1 MLRLHALALLDVVPA
16 EGRDGIGAAEEEKQH
31 DGPKQLALG
40 RVGTVECL
48 DEADGV

>member
-1 MLRLHALALLDVVPA
+1 VLRLHALALLDVVPA
-16 EGRDGIGAAEEEKQH
+16 EGRDGIDAAEEKQH